1 MHKTRIIP
9 RKGLMISAC
18 LLTLVVG
25 LLAGSTA
32 ILGVKGG
39 NSVGSSL
46 MLVYIWLGIPI
57 TYIADPHR
65 TGFNWIT
72 LSASGVEYHAIF
84 RRKRVQP
91 YSAYPYWAHGQYIYE
106 GIMPMHFLVLSD
118 RKLTTKELYEVNKI
132 QPSARLL
139 KIKMTKNNFKNL
151 MDVLPEKQRSTL
163 IGLFPDLKKELYNNI
178 E

>member
-1 MHKTRIIP
+1 
-9 RKGLMISAC
+9 
-18 LLTLVVG
+18 
-25 LLAGSTA
+25 
-32 ILGVKGG
+32 
-39 NSVGSSL
+39 
-46 MLVYIWLGIPI
+46 
-57 TYIADPHR
+57 
-65 TGFNWIT
+65 
-72 LSASGVEYHAIF
+72 
-84 RRKRVQP
+84 
-91 YSAYPYWAHGQYIYE
+91 
-106 GIMPMHFLVLSD
+106 MHFLVLSD